1 MMLLV
6 KNRKKLP
13 LMVGSVTIQPN
24 DMVEI
29 TEADW
34 REFASNPSSK
44 EDVLAGRIQARNPN
58 AVSKKRGR

>member
-1 MMLLV
+1 MLLV

-13 LMVGSVTIQPN
+13 VVVGSITIQPSEQF
-24 DMVEI
+24 EI